1 VLWFRV
7 ESDCPANRTSKRVL
21 KHLGAEGFGGMVL
34 LWCFA
39 AASGKDDLSPG
50 RCVDSDMDPIPR
62 EDLVVAS
69 TLSEETFDA
78 LIAILLDTK
87 TVDRQAWTERG
98 ELVFPGL
105 SSRADRYTQSLA
117 RSRPVRQPAKKAP
130 SPPEPHPLDFI
141 SPEPPPAP
149 TQSRFD
155 AFWALYPKH
164 TTRKQAAA
172 IWGTG
177 ERYAKGLKVEQNTQL
192 YETIMAALT
201 KHVQA
206 WADEGK
212 DRQFILSPYQYLKHR
227 RWEDEIPP
235 PPSPTRSTRTR
246 QMQEAA
252 AAFLASAPKVI
263 PSDAES
269 A

>member
-1 VLWFRV
+1 MLWFRV
-7 ESDCPANRTSKRVL
+7 ESNCPANRTSKRVL

-39 AASGKDDLSPG
+39 AAYGKDDLSPG

-78 LIAILLDTK
+78 LIAILMDTK

-105 SSRADRYTQSLA
+105 SSRADRYTQS
-117 RSRPVRQPAKKAP
+117 
-130 SPPEPHPLDFI
+130 
-141 SPEPPPAP
+141 
-149 TQSRFD
+149 RFD
-155 AFWALYPKH
+155 AFWALYPKR
-164 TTRKQAAA
+164 TDKKRTQAL
-172 IWGTG
+172 WTTG
-177 ERYAKGLKVEQNTQL
+177 ELKIERDTQL
-192 YETIMAALT
+192 FETIMSALRR
-201 KHVQA
+201 HVNA
-206 WADEGK
+206 WADEGR
-212 DRQFILSPYQYLKHR
+212 DIQFIASPFQYLKQR

-235 PPSPTRSTRTR
+235 PPAPTRSTRTR

-252 AAFLASAPKVI
+252 AAFLANSPKAI

>member
-1 VLWFRV
+1 MLWFRV

-117 RSRPVRQPAKKAP
+117 RSRPVRPPAKKAP

-155 AFWALYPKH
+155 AFWALYPKR
-164 TTRKQAAA
+164 TDKKRTQAL
-172 IWGTG
+172 WTTG
-177 ERYAKGLKVEQNTQL
+177 ELKIERDTQL
-192 YETIMAALT
+192 FETIMSALRR
-201 KHVQA
+201 HVNA
-206 WADEGK
+206 WADEGR
-212 DRQFILSPYQYLKHR
+212 DIQFIASPFQYLKQR

-235 PPSPTRSTRTR
+235 PPAPTRSTRTR

-252 AAFLASAPKVI
+252 AAFLANSPKAI